1 MAKFINKKEQVFD
14 LRLTSYGHY
23 LFSIGSFKPFYYAFF
38 DDNVAYDRRYFVSAS
53 SEPQNDIHTR
63 IKDNTQYLESLT
75 LFQDLETLTPGSG
88 TPEGISQRTEDGNFF
103 RIDVTPT
110 KMIPRK
116 DIFNN
121 DLAIGDARIDGATQ
135 EAPAWKLAA
144 LQGEIKSSTEK
155 YICTS
160 TGSDAHPD
168 ALIPQ
173 VNLNLDYVLKTIPQ
187 EFVYDENFDPSSI
200 RQAESVTSV
209 FADGRVIKFE
219 SDDALVYLEEVN
231 TETLTENY
239 DIEVFLVTSSA
250 TPEEQAA
257 GQYGADVLLR
267 KYFQKEIPQI
277 KDGFMIA
284 ESPISNS
291 QTNITTASVEYYFDI
306 LVDSAVNQDLACKG
320 SQLFN
325 RQSYYV
331 DLDFECDK
339 SEDEDI
345 YYDIY
350 GKATEPEI
358 CQN

>member
-23 LFSIGSFKPFYYAFF
+23 LFSIGSFKPTYYAFF
-38 DDNVAYDRRYFVSAS
+38 DDNIAYDRRYFVSAS
-53 SEPQNDIHTR
+53 VEPQNDIHAR

-75 LFQDLETLTPGSG
+75 LFQDVETIHPRYG
-88 TPEGISQRTEDGNFF
+88 TPSGISQRVADSDGTEGDNFF

-121 DLAIGDARIDGATQ
+121 DLAIGDARIDGAKQ

-144 LQGEIKSSTEK
+144 LQGEIKSAETK

-173 VNLNLDYVLKTIPQ
+173 INLNVDYVLKTIPQ
-187 EFVYDENFDPSSI
+187 EFVYDENFDPTSI
-200 RQAESVTSV
+200 RQAESITRT
-209 FADGRVIKFE
+209 FEDGRVIKFE
-219 SDDALVYLEEVN
+219 SDDALIYLEEVN

-239 DIEVFLVTSSA
+239 DVEVFLVTSSA

-267 KYFQKEIPQI
+267 KYFQKELPQI
-277 KDGFMIA
+277 
-284 ESPISNS
+284 N
-291 QTNITTASVEYYFDI
+291 N
-306 LVDSAVNQDLACKG
+306 
-320 SQLFN
+320 
-325 RQSYYV
+325 
-331 DLDFECDK
+331 
-339 SEDEDI
+339 
-345 YYDIY
+345 
-350 GKATEPEI
+350 
-358 CQN
+358 